1 MEGFQKWWAALDRA
15 RRIMIIALTAMAV
28 SQFMNYVAPYTRD
41 TPVEALG
48 MVSPNATLSGSTFN
62 ASTPMPGISG
72 WAAHPYAWLI
82 LAALALLFAVNL
94 DLGAWWKKSRYWVG
108 VIGLTLCLFP
118 FDMEDL
124 PGYGLLLGLA
134 AISIGIWAAR
144 AHARQT
150 PA

>member
-1 MEGFQKWWAALDRA
+1 MESFQKWWAALDRA
-15 RRIMIIALTAMAV
+15 RRIAIISLAAMIV
-28 SQFMNYVAPYTRD
+28 SQFMDYVAPSTRE

-48 MVSPNATLSGSTFN
+48 MVTPNGTLSGSTFN

-94 DLGAWWKKSRYWVG
+94 DLGAWWKKWHYWVG

-118 FDMEDL
+118 FDTDDM
-124 PGYGLLLGLA
+124 PGYGFLLGLA
-134 AISIGIWAAR
+134 AIGIGIWAAR
-144 AHARQT
+144 THAHQT